1 MQTRA
6 SREWKERREAE
17 RAARHERIG
26 GQRPPAA
33 AAKAS
38 MGGTTT
44 GPAPKSPADHNQ
56 NVRDLAMGEH
66 CQVRYAPVC
75 RHPATEYTVW
85 AHTNTQA
92 HQKGMGYKAHDSEG
106 MFACD
111 RCHDVIDRR
120 MLPAYQVEELVRGAK
135 QRTVI
140 RLRFLAR
147 DPAERPWRRRAAQWV
162 LDQLASRE
170 AKAA

>member
-6 SREWKERREAE
+6 QREWKERRDAE
-17 RAARHERIG
+17 RARNRSGAGFAGARGRADA
-26 GQRPPAA
+26 Q
-33 AAKAS
+33 
-38 MGGTTT
+38 MGGTTR

-56 NVRDLAMGEH
+56 AVRDLAMGEH

-120 MLPAYQVEELVRGAK
+120 MLPPIQVEELVRAAK

-162 LDQLASRE
+162 LDQLASRKGTE
-170 AKAA
+170 